1 MLTKINGIKTG
12 VWQGIVSNLK
22 SQKMNRLILIA
33 FFLSLFSCSIDR
45 TIVEVSGIENNI
57 LINFQKLP
65 SKSIL
70 KITDKNELGEKL
82 ILCLT
87 FIDKENKRELSN
99 QLVKFY
105 HTSTNGNY
113 EQTNPND
120 ESTAK
125 LNGQSITN
133 NKGQIYIETI
143 LPGDY
148 GNSDDNRHIHT
159 TVFGAK
165 PEAYDIHFKQYTSYM
180 GKNFSKG
187 SDQHFL
193 ADLKKTKENKLVSF
207 LTIEVKKPN

>member
-1 MLTKINGIKTG
+1 MC
-12 VWQGIVSNLK
+12 
-22 SQKMNRLILIA
+22 RLILTV
-33 FFLSLFSCSIDR
+33 FLLSLVSCSIDR
-45 TIVEVSGIENNI
+45 TIDEVSENESNI

-65 SKSIL
+65 SKSVL
-70 KITDKNELGEKL
+70 KIAEENEPGEKL

-87 FIDKENKRELSN
+87 LIDKESKSNLPN

-113 EQTNPND
+113 EQTDPTD
-120 ESTAK
+120 ESTAR
-125 LNGQSITN
+125 LNGQALTN

-148 GNSDDNRHIHT
+148 GSSNDNRHIHT

-165 PEAYDIHFKQYTSYM
+165 PEAYDIHFKQYTTYM
-180 GKNFSKG
+180 GRNFSEG

-193 ADLKKTKENKLVSF
+193 ADLKKTINNELVTF
-207 LTIEVKKPN
+207 LTIEVKKPNQANN